1 MKQDRMHLPR
11 GAPSGWTTVI
21 GAILGVKMSAPRALH
36 YIVFV
41 LAMAAILSF
50 PITGPR
56 AARTPDAGAFL
67 SDLNERAAQQLAEPG
82 IEREEQ
88 ERRFRILLEENFSI
102 PTIGRFVLGRYRRVA
117 SAEEKRAFLS
127 VFEDVI
133 VKRYLPLF
141 VEIST
146 ATLHIGPVS
155 ANRNNPRF
163 VSVASQIRGLKR
175 EPVSVDWRIR
185 IINGKYKIVDIV
197 AEGVSLAMTLRS
209 EYGAFIS
216 RHGGDVR
223 ALITSLQEE
232 LVAGN
237 FAHNKAE
244 FGTVR

>member
-1 MKQDRMHLPR
+1 MKQDRTHLPR
-11 GAPSGWTTVI
+11 EAPSGWTKSI
-21 GAILGVKMSAPRALH
+21 GAILGVKMFAPRVLR
-36 YIVFV
+36 YMVFV
-41 LAMAAILSF
+41 LATATMLSF
-50 PITGPR
+50 PITGPL

-67 SDLNERAAQQLAEPG
+67 SGLNERAIQQLAEPG

-102 PTIGRFVLGRYRRVA
+102 PTIGRFVLGRYRRGA

-133 VKRYLPLF
+133 VKRYLPFF

-155 ANRNNPRF
+155 VNRNNPRF
-163 VSVASQIRGLKR
+163 VSVASQIRGLRR
-175 EPVSVDWRIR
+175 EPVSVEWRIR
-185 IINGKYKIVDIV
+185 MINGKYKIVDIV
-197 AEGVSLAMTLRS
+197 AEGISLAMTLRS
-209 EYGAFIS
+209 AYGAIIS

-223 ALITSLQEE
+223 ALITNLRDE
-232 LVAGN
+232 LAAGKL
-237 FAHNKAE
+237 ALNKAE